1 MKTFKLLSII
11 TSLLLVFACSNTPSG
26 SEYLG
31 KWALKLKYTYWEMN
45 ITRVN
50 ESFLVEGTF
59 NQDGIYTITKENNLV
74 QSGIMGTTIT
84 YDKNTNTL
92 IVSSG
97 DDIDRWT
104 RLQDEGEGNKEKNQL
119 TGKTDKSNN
128 SLIPKIKRLFK
139 KKIKDIDGNVY
150 TEIKIGKQVWMV
162 ENLRTTKFND
172 GSSIINITSEEQW
185 NDASRPGY
193 CWYDNDIDNKNT
205 YGALYNWYAVESG
218 ILCPKGWHVPSDA
231 EWTQL
236 ETYLANNGH
245 NYDGSVGGGNFREKI
260 AISLASANGWS
271 SSTNTG
277 TIGNSKTAYDA
288 FRNKS
293 GFSALP
299 GGYRD
304 TNGPFSTVGV
314 DGYWW
319 SSTQHSEDTAWTRTL
334 TYLYSGVARYY
345 FYKETGFSVRC
356 LRD

>member
-172 GSSIINITSEEQW
+172 GSSIANITSEEQW

-193 CWYDNDIDNKNT
+193 CWCDNDIDNKNT

-218 ILCPKGWHVPSDA
+218 ILCPKGWHVPSDD
-231 EWTQL
+231 EWKQL
-236 ETYLANNGH
+236 EMYLGMNQEAA
-245 NYDGSVGGGNFREKI
+245 DDFGSRGTDEGGKLKE
-260 AISLASANGWS
+260 
-271 SSTNTG
+271 TG
-277 TIGNSKTAYDA
+277 TRHWQADNIDA
-288 FRNKS
+288 FDTY
-293 GFSALP
+293 GFTALP
-299 GGYRD
+299 GGCRYD
-304 TNGPFSTVGV
+304 DGSFTTIGV
-314 DGYWW
+314 YGYWW
-319 SSTQHSEDTAWTRTL
+319 SSTESKYGKDKALERGLVHFDSTVFRSRSSKG
-334 TYLYSGVARYY
+334 Y
-345 FYKETGFSVRC
+345 GFSVRC

>member
-1 MKTFKLLSII
+1 MRTLKFLTVI
-11 TSLLLVFACSNTPSG
+11 TIFLVMFSCSNTPSG

-31 KWALKLKYTYWEMN
+31 KWALKLKYAYWEMN

-104 RLQDEGEGNKEKNQL
+104 RLQDEGEGNKDKNEL

-139 KKIKDIDGNVY
+139 KKIKEIDGNVY

-172 GSSIINITSEEQW
+172 GSSIANITSEEQW

-236 ETYLANNGH
+236 KEYLIANGY
-245 NYDGSVGGGNFREKI
+245 NYDGTTTSNKI
-260 AISLASANGWS
+260 AISLANAKGWFAS
-271 SSTNTG
+271 DDVG
-277 TIGNSKTAYDA
+277 AIGNTNTAYDA

-299 GGYRD
+299 GGYRHA
-304 TNGPFSTVGV
+304 NGPFDDIGTNGH
-314 DGYWW
+314 WW
-319 SSTQHSEDTAWTRTL
+319 SSTQYDTSTAWLRGL
-334 TYLYSGVARYY
+334 SYSGSYVFRSANG
-345 FYKETGFSVRC
+345 KDLGFSVRC

>member
-1 MKTFKLLSII
+1 MRTLKFLTVI
-11 TSLLLVFACSNTPSG
+11 TIFLVMFSCSNTPSG

-31 KWALKLKYTYWEMN
+31 KWALKLKYAYWEMN

-104 RLQDEGEGNKEKNQL
+104 RLQDEGEGNKDKNEL

-172 GSSIINITSEEQW
+172 GSSITNITSEDQW
-185 NDASRPGY
+185 NDSSRPGY

-236 ETYLANNGH
+236 EEYLIANAY
-245 NYDGSVGGGNFREKI
+245 NYDGTTEGNKI

-299 GGYRD
+299 GGYRT
-304 TNGPFSTVGV
+304 TNGKFYDVGTN
-314 DGYWW
+314 GHWW
-319 SSTQHSEDTAWTRTL
+319 SSTQYDTSTAWLRGL
-334 TYLYSGVARYY
+334 TYTTSYVHWSTYGKAY
-345 FYKETGFSVRC
+345 GFSVRC

>member
-31 KWALKLKYTYWEMN
+31 KWALKLKYAYWEMN

-74 QSGIMGTTIT
+74 QSGFMGTTIT

-97 DDIDRWT
+97 DDIDKWT

-172 GSSIINITSEEQW
+172 GSSIANITSEEQW

-205 YGALYNWYAVESG
+205 YGALYNWYAVVSG

-236 ETYLANNGH
+236 EEYLIANGY
-245 NYDGSVGGGNFREKI
+245 NYDGTTTGDKI
-260 AISLASANGWS
+260 AISMASTTGWAAS
-271 SSTNTG
+271 DGSG
-277 TIGNSKTAYDA
+277 AIGNTNTAYDA
-288 FRNKS
+288 YRNKS

-299 GGYRD
+299 GGSRD
-304 TNGPFSTVGV
+304 GDGGFGGVGV
-314 DGYWW
+314 YGAWW
-319 SSTQHSEDTAWTRTL
+319 SSTEYKTNYAWTRTL
-334 TYLYSGVARYY
+334 HYYLSYVNGYY
-345 FYKETGFSVRC
+345 LLKEAVFSVRC